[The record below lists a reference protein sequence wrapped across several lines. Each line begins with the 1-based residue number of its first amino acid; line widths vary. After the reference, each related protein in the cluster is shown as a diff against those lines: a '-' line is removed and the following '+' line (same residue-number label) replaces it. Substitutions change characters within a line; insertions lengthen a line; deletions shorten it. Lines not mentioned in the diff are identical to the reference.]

1 MPEEGPMATVTEP
14 LIETPEIGSDLSDS
28 LYEVVN
34 GQILEKKSGVLQIRI
49 AGLLLRCLDAHVRPH
64 RLGSTDM
71 EMLFLLDRS
80 AKLMRRPD
88 VSFVSRDRWP
98 IDELAPDTEAWDVIP
113 DLAVEVISKSNAATD
128 VKDKID
134 EYFKAGV
141 RLIWLVYPKQKVVD
155 VYESPTTVR
164 VLRRE
169 DELSGGDVLPGFRLP
184 LTSLFKADPA

>member
-1 MPEEGPMATVTEP
+1 MATVTEP
-14 LIETPEIGSDLSDS
+14 LIETPEIGPDLSDS

-34 GQILEKKSGVLQIRI
+34 GQILEKSMGALQVQM
-49 AGLLLRCLDAHVRPH
+49 AGLLLFQLAAFAREHK
-64 RLGSTDM
+64 LGSVDM
-71 EMLFLLDRS
+71 EMLFLLNRPS
-80 AKLMRRPD
+80 KLKLRPD

-98 IDELAPDTEAWDVIP
+98 IDQHAPDTEAWDVVP

-141 RLIWLVYPKQKVVD
+141 RLVWLVYPKQKVVD
-155 VYESPTTVR
+155 VYESPTTVQ

-169 DELSGGDVLPGFRLP
+169 DELSCGDVLPGFRLP